1 MPVILL
7 WNGLA
12 ALFVSISVP
21 FHSARKGPFAYSR
34 LPSNSGWCLPLR
46 GVDS

>member
-21 FHSARKGPFAYSR
+21 FHSARKGPFAYTCIV
-34 LPSNSGWCLPLR
+34 GCLAIR
-46 GVDS
+46 DGAYR